1 MMVPRV
7 HAGGGS
13 FSGLVSYLTHDA
25 GVPDD
30 RRPKTAERVG
40 LVELENLPECRPGT
54 AARIM
59 AGTAREADT
68 LKRLA
73 EVSTRGRKLDKPVY
87 HYSLSWSPGERPG
100 RPEMLEAARGSLKA
114 LGMSDRQA
122 LVVEHTDR
130 EHRHVHVVVN
140 RVSPENGRAASNS
153 NDARKLSSWA
163 RTWEREHG
171 GVRCQRRRGPALE
184 RAADGIKRLVKLQ
197 PALPPPP
204 PRRPRRGPGREDRT
218 EVERSDWAALYARQ
232 RAEAGGDAA
241 GHRDERQDLS
251 WVHRGKRA
259 EWEDWARQQEAP
271 PVLRPVPARTEA
283 VRQAAA
289 AAEARLPRHADPS
302 NPSQRPLAVSDETF
316 DRMAESAGDGLVR
329 DTLAAVKSRH
339 AGDAP
344 ARARAEQEYHK
355 PAIDQENAR
364 SREAHASDW
373 RAGLVDSPD
382 PPIRRKAAD
391 TVIRAFCSQLR
402 QVVEDACR
410 EILARLQELALAH
423 SRERERKRSAEREE
437 GSPSRVEQ
445 LLQERERIEQLRRDA
460 RRAWSEGRYGDQTDL
475 ERTSQ
480 AAENELEQKVRELPS
495 SELREFQEREQA
507 RYPDRGG
514 PSR

>member
-1 MMVPRV
+1 MVPRV

-114 LGMSDRQA
+114 LGMDDRQA

-171 GVRCQRRRGPALE
+171 GVRCQRRRGPVLE
-184 RAADGIKRLVKLQ
+184 RATDRIKRLMKRQ
-197 PALPPPP
+197 PPPPPPP
-204 PRRPRRGPGREDRT
+204 PRRPRRGPGRVDRT
-218 EVERSDWAALYARQ
+218 AAERDDWSALYSRHRAEGGGDPGRQ
-232 RAEAGGDAA
+232 RY
-241 GHRDERQDLS
+241 ERQDLS
-251 WVHRGKRA
+251 YFHQGKRA
-259 EWEDWARQQEAP
+259 EREDRERQQEAP

-283 VRQAAA
+283 VRQAAD
-289 AAEARLPRHADPS
+289 AAEARLPRHSDPR

-316 DRMAESAGDGLVR
+316 DRVADAAGDGLVR
-329 DTLAAVKSRH
+329 ETLAAVKSRH

-355 PAIDQENAR
+355 PAIDQENTR
-364 SREAHASDW
+364 SREAHASAW

-410 EILARLQELALAH
+410 QILARLQELAH

-460 RRAWSEGRYGDQTDL
+460 RQAWSEGRYGDQTDL

-480 AAENELEQKVRELPS
+480 VAENELEQKVRELPS
-495 SELREFQEREQA
+495 SELREYQEREQA
-507 RYPDRGG
+507 RYLDRGG

>member
-1 MMVPRV
+1 MVPRV

-30 RRPKTAERVG
+30 RRPETAERVG

-87 HYSLSWSPGERPG
+87 HYSLSWSPEERPG
-100 RPEMLEAARGSLKA
+100 RAELLEAARGSLKA
-114 LGMSDRQA
+114 LGMEDRQA

-153 NDARKLSSWA
+153 HDARKLSSWA

-184 RAADGIKRLVKLQ
+184 RATDGLKRLMKRQ
-197 PALPPPP
+197 PAPPPPP
-204 PRRPRRGPGREDRT
+204 PRRPRRGPGRQDRT
-218 EVERSDWAALYARQ
+218 AAERDDWSALYSRHRSERGGEPGRQ
-232 RAEAGGDAA
+232 RY
-241 GHRDERQDLS
+241 ERQDLS
-251 WVHRGKRA
+251 YFHQGKRA
-259 EWEDWARQQEAP
+259 EREDRERQQEAP

-283 VRQAAA
+283 VRQAAD
-289 AAEARLPRHADPS
+289 AAEARLPRHADPR

-329 DTLAAVKSRH
+329 ETLAAVKGRH
-339 AGDAP
+339 LDDAP
-344 ARARAEQEYHK
+344 ARARAEQEYHR
-355 PAIDQENAR
+355 PTIDRENAR
-364 SREAHASDW
+364 VRADHASAW
-373 RAGLVDSPD
+373 RSGLVESPD
-382 PPIRRKAAD
+382 PPIRRKAAA

-402 QVVEDACR
+402 QLVEDACR
-410 EILARLQELALAH
+410 EVLARLQELALAH
-423 SRERERKRSAEREE
+423 SRERERERKRGAERE
-437 GSPSRVEQ
+437 GSAARVEQ
-445 LLQERERIEQLRRDA
+445 LLQERERLEQLRRDA
-460 RRAWSEGRYGDQTDL
+460 RRAWSEGRYGDQNAL
-475 ERTSQ
+475 ERVAQT
-480 AAENELEQKVRELPS
+480 AENELERKVRELPS
-495 SELREFQEREQA
+495 SERRGFQEQEQE